1 MKNYV
6 RQLCL
11 ILSAAGL
18 VPLSGAFDAARSL
31 VEIEITKQS
40 YNYNLP
46 WVVRN
51 QQISKNGVLIEGRQ
65 ILTTADGLSNQ
76 YLCRVKKGGVSRQYI
91 AKVKWIDYHANVAVL
106 SIDTED
112 FFAGMQSVSLANTIP
127 QSGPLQVYRWRLGRI
142 EERAAEIIR
151 LRSGESKMSYVKY
164 LTLSVSSEI
173 ESAGWSE
180 IVCDEHG
187 LIGITASASSGKL
200 EVLPA
205 AFISNVL
212 VQHKK
217 DNAAGLGY
225 FDFTYMF
232 GKNPALLL
240 SKGLQKNDVGVIVTQ
255 INPRD
260 QEDYYLQVGDIILA
274 IDDYYID
281 SEGKYLDPIYGRL
294 SMSILATHKY
304 NAGEVLP
311 ILVWRDNEEITINY
325 TLPKANFR
333 DSFIPEQSY
342 DTAPEY
348 LIAGGLVF
356 QPINGPLLDAL
367 GSNMTVLLDYYRSQK
382 SVQKRDGLVVLSK
395 VLPDDYN
402 LGYERLSLQIVDTVN
417 GHTIDNLYSLQSA
430 LKNPIDGFH
439 RIQFLRE
446 ENLRHIVLDAA
457 TLQAATERVLDHYQI
472 PTAKV
477 ISN

>member
-6 RQLCL
+6 LQLCL

-40 YNYNLP
+40 YDYNLP

-51 QQISKNGVLIEGRQ
+51 QQISKNGVLIDGRQ

-91 AKVKWIDYHANVAVL
+91 AKVKWVDYHANVAVL

-112 FFAGMQSVSLANTIP
+112 FFAGMQSVPLANTIP
-127 QSGPLQVYRWRLGRI
+127 QSGPLQVYRWRSGRI

-187 LIGITASASSGKL
+187 LIGLTASASSGKL

-212 VQHKK
+212 AQRKN
-217 DNAAGLGY
+217 DTAAGLGY

-240 SKGLQKNDVGVIVTQ
+240 SKGLQKSDVGVIVTQ

-260 QEDYYLQVGDIILA
+260 QEDYSLKVGDIILA

-281 SEGKYLDPIYGRL
+281 SEGKYLDPVYGRL
-294 SMSILATHKY
+294 SMSILATHMY

-311 ILVWRDNEEITINY
+311 LLVWRDNEEIVINY

-333 DSFIPEQSY
+333 DSFIPEQRY
-342 DTAPEY
+342 DAAPEY

-356 QPINGPLLDAL
+356 QPVNGPLLDAL
-367 GSNMTVLLDYYRSQK
+367 GSNMPMLLDYYRCQK

-417 GHTIDNLYSLQSA
+417 GHTIENLYSLQSA

-457 TLQAATERVLDHYQI
+457 TIQAATERVLDHYQI

>member
-6 RQLCL
+6 LQLCL

-51 QQISKNGVLIEGRQ
+51 QQISKNGVLIDGRQ

-91 AKVKWIDYHANVAVL
+91 AKVKWVDYHANVAVL

-112 FFAGMQSVSLANTIP
+112 FFAGMQSVPLANTIP
-127 QSGPLQVYRWRLGRI
+127 QSGPLQVYRWRSGRI

-187 LIGITASASSGKL
+187 LIGLTASASSGKL

-212 VQHKK
+212 AQRKN
-217 DNAAGLGY
+217 DTAAGLGY

-240 SKGLQKNDVGVIVTQ
+240 SKGLQKSDVGVIVTQ

-260 QEDYYLQVGDIILA
+260 QEDYSLKVGDIILA

-281 SEGKYLDPIYGRL
+281 SEGKYLDPVYGRL
-294 SMSILATHKY
+294 SMSILATHMY
-304 NAGEVLP
+304 NAGEVIPL
-311 ILVWRDNEEITINY
+311 LVWRDNEEIVINY

-333 DSFIPEQSY
+333 DSFIPEQRY
-342 DTAPEY
+342 DAAPEY

-356 QPINGPLLDAL
+356 QPVNGPLLDAL
-367 GSNMTVLLDYYRSQK
+367 GSNMPMLLDYYRCQK

-446 ENLRHIVLDAA
+446 ENFRHIVLDAA
-457 TLQAATERVLDHYQI
+457 TIQAATERVLDHYQI

>member
-1 MKNYV
+1 MNKYILL
-6 RQLCL
+6 LCL
-11 ILSAAGL
+11 VLSTFSL
-18 VPLSGAFDAARSL
+18 PSLSAFDAARSL

-106 SIDTED
+106 TIDTED
-112 FFAGMQSVSLANTIP
+112 FFAGMQSVRLANAIP
-127 QSGPLQVYRWRLGRI
+127 QSGRLQVYRWRSGRI

-187 LIGITASASSGKL
+187 LIGLTASASSGKL

-205 AFISNVL
+205 AFISTVL
-212 VQHKK
+212 ARYARNN
-217 DNAAGLGY
+217 DAGLGY
-225 FDFTYMF
+225 FDFNYMQ
-232 GKNPALLL
+232 GKNPALLS
-240 SKGLQKNDVGVIVTQ
+240 SKGLQKRDVGVIVTQ
-255 INPRD
+255 IDPRN
-260 QEDYYLQVGDIILA
+260 QENYSLKVGDIILA
-274 IDDYYID
+274 IDGYSID
-281 SEGKYLDPIYGRL
+281 SEGKYMDPVYGRL
-294 SMSILATHKY
+294 SMSILATHMY
-304 NAGEVLP
+304 NAGETLP
-311 ILVWRDNEEITINY
+311 LLIWRDYEEITVNY
-325 TLPKANFR
+325 VVPKADFKDR
-333 DSFIPEQSY
+333 FIPEQRY
-342 DTAPEY
+342 DAAPEY

-367 GSNMTVLLDYYRSQK
+367 GSNIPVLLDYYRTQK
-382 SVQKRDGLVVLSK
+382 SAQKRDGLVVLSK

-417 GHTIDNLYSLQSA
+417 GYRIDNLNSLQTA
-430 LKNPIDGFH
+430 LKKPIDEFH
-439 RIQFLRE
+439 HIQFLRE
-446 ENLRHIVLDAA
+446 ENLQHIVLDVA
-457 TLQAATERVLDHYQI
+457 TMQAATERVLDHYQI
-472 PTAKV
+472 PRAEV
-477 ISN
+477 LSE

>member
-6 RQLCL
+6 LQLCL

-40 YNYNLP
+40 YDYNLP

-51 QQISKNGVLIEGRQ
+51 QQISKNGVLIDGRQ

-91 AKVKWIDYHANVAVL
+91 AKVKWVDYHANVAVL

-112 FFAGMQSVSLANTIP
+112 FFAGMQSVPLANTIP

-187 LIGITASASSGKL
+187 LIGLTASASSGKL

-212 VQHKK
+212 AQRKN
-217 DNAAGLGY
+217 DTAAGLGY

-240 SKGLQKNDVGVIVTQ
+240 SKGLQKSDVGVIVTQ

-260 QEDYYLQVGDIILA
+260 QEDYSLKVGDIILA

-281 SEGKYLDPIYGRL
+281 SEGKYLDPVYGRL
-294 SMSILATHKY
+294 SMSILATHMY

-311 ILVWRDNEEITINY
+311 LLVWRDNEEIVINY

-333 DSFIPEQSY
+333 DSFIPEQRY
-342 DTAPEY
+342 DAAPEY

-356 QPINGPLLDAL
+356 QPVNGPLLDAL
-367 GSNMTVLLDYYRSQK
+367 GSNMPMLLDYYRCQK

-457 TLQAATERVLDHYQI
+457 TIQAATERVLDHYQI

>member
-1 MKNYV
+1 MKNHV
-6 RQLCL
+6 LQLCL
-11 ILSAAGL
+11 ILSTAGL

-127 QSGPLQVYRWRLGRI
+127 QSGPLQVYRWRSGRI

-151 LRSGESKMSYVKY
+151 LRSGGSKMSYVKY

-187 LIGITASASSGKL
+187 LIGLTASASSGKL

-212 VQHKK
+212 AQHKK

-240 SKGLQKNDVGVIVTQ
+240 SKGLQKSDVGVIVTQ
-255 INPRD
+255 IDPRKR
-260 QEDYYLQVGDIILA
+260 EDYSLKVGDIILA

-281 SEGKYLDPIYGRL
+281 SEGKYLDPVYGRL
-294 SMSILATHKY
+294 SMSILATHMY
-304 NAGEVLP
+304 NAGEVIPL
-311 ILVWRDNEEITINY
+311 LVWRENKEIAIDY

-367 GSNMTVLLDYYRSQK
+367 GSNMPVLLDYYRSQK
-382 SVQKRDGLVVLSK
+382 SVQKRDGLVILSK
-395 VLPDDYN
+395 VLPDEYN

-417 GHTIDNLYSLQSA
+417 GHTIDNLHSLQSA
-430 LKNPIDGFH
+430 LKNPIDGFY

-457 TLQAATERVLDHYQI
+457 TIQAATERVLDHYQI

>member
-40 YNYNLP
+40 YDYNLP

-51 QQISKNGVLIEGRQ
+51 QQISKNGVLIDGRQ

-91 AKVKWIDYHANVAVL
+91 AKVKWVDYHANVAVL

-112 FFAGMQSVSLANTIP
+112 FFAGMQSVPLANTIP
-127 QSGPLQVYRWRLGRI
+127 QSGPLQVYRWRSGRI

-187 LIGITASASSGKL
+187 LIGLTASASSGKL

-212 VQHKK
+212 AQRKN
-217 DNAAGLGY
+217 DTAAGLGY

-240 SKGLQKNDVGVIVTQ
+240 SKGLQKSDVGVIVTQ

-260 QEDYYLQVGDIILA
+260 QEDYSLKVGDIILA

-281 SEGKYLDPIYGRL
+281 SEGKYLDPVYGRL
-294 SMSILATHKY
+294 SMSILATHMY

-311 ILVWRDNEEITINY
+311 LLVWRDNEEIVINY

-333 DSFIPEQSY
+333 DSFIPEQRY
-342 DTAPEY
+342 DAAPEY

-356 QPINGPLLDAL
+356 QPVNGPLLDAL
-367 GSNMTVLLDYYRSQK
+367 GSNMPMLLDYYRCQK

-417 GHTIDNLYSLQSA
+417 GHTIENLYSLQNA